1 MRVRRWPRGRRHGL
15 GIVDYDREP
24 PETEGNPV
32 RSERVQAEYVG
43 GLLDVFASM
52 GLYAAMAFEF
62 ISADA
67 RTTRTPASTPLWPRT
82 PSHGEP
88 KEAFRAVA
96 RRYRRNG

>member
-1 MRVRRWPRGRRHGL
+1 MSLTAVSFRELKQYPRWGKPLAITEFGTCAYAGGPEAGGMGW

-24 PETEGNPV
+24 PETKGNPV

-67 RTTRTPASTPLWPRT
+67 RTTRTPPA
-82 PSHGEP
+82 
-88 KEAFRAVA
+88 
-96 RRYRRNG
+96 